1 MDLSDV
7 WRKIEN
13 HRKLGEQITKI
24 NQRITQLKNTAYAES
39 SEIIDLASGLPV
51 VNIEAEMK
59 KEYCQRK
66 LKELRKKRSE
76 LIAKQRDME
85 VGLEKD
91 YQRLKRKYAKELLT
105 MKLYFKKFIRELQKL
120 QTLWRCMNEDGDRV
134 RNIHRTLWELGN
146 LLGKSETIE
155 TLPPFHRWADEMRRS
170 FTRLENYERE
180 VERNAAK

>member
-1 MDLSDV
+1 MKLSEV
-7 WRKIEN
+7 WKRIE
-13 HRKLGEQITKI
+13 E
-24 NQRITQLKNTAYAES
+24 LKTLDKRVKDIERSIRNLKTVSRHTE
-39 SEIIDLASGLPV
+39 EIIDLSSGQAMIDL
-51 VNIEAEMK
+51 ESAMKAEFAGRRAKALQKQKMK
-59 KEYCQRK
+59 
-66 LKELRKKRSE
+66 LLVKRQD
-76 LIAKQRDME
+76 LILD
-85 VGLEKD
+85 LEKD